1 MVLSRFW
8 LVIFI
13 SSIFFIVFGL
23 FSSQYYSIDYVLNG
37 KQGEPLLIGEKYLN
51 EVPQFVQDSL
61 QKSEEKT
68 FVLNANTADAD
79 TTYVYNKQT
88 VKIYSGKQ
96 QADGLLPMTKSSL
109 FDLILPLMAYLSF
122 FCGIMELLIIS
133 GASERL
139 AKKLSPLFA
148 KVFPSIPKNHESI
161 SYMTLNFAANFLGL
175 DSAATP
181 FGLKAMQS
189 LQELNE
195 DKDKASDAQIM
206 FMCLHAAGLTL
217 IPTSIIGYR
226 AAEHAANPADVML
239 PCIITSFVGTI
250 AAFVL
255 VGIKQ
260 KVNFKSASL
269 LAVLMGVIGAIVGL
283 LFYVNSLDLIGK
295 NYFTSNLSGLLLI
308 LIIGGTLIFS
318 FIQEKKFVEQKTT
331 ILTGVPYSFEILSKL
346 RFTRMDLPDLKII
359 SQGGGKLAA
368 NLFNDFAD
376 YAERTGKKF
385 IATYGQTEGTA
396 RMAYLPAEFAQ
407 TKIGSIGKAIPNGK
421 LYLIDDNGN
430 EISEADVPGEMVYSG
445 PNVTLGYAYTGED
458 LQKGDE
464 RHGVLATGDIAVKDQ
479 DGFFYIVG
487 RISRFLK
494 LYGVRIGLDEVEQL
508 IFKEFGVEN
517 ICTGTDEKM
526 KIYVTDE
533 TVVTEVASFVIQKT
547 GLYHQAFEVLFIPT
561 IPRNDVGK
569 IIYNFD

>member
-23 FSSQYYSIDYVLNG
+23 FSSQYYSVDYVLNG
-37 KQGEPLLIGEKYLN
+37 KQGEPLLIAEKYIN
-51 EVPQFVQDSL
+51 EVPQFVQDSV
-61 QKSEEKT
+61 QKAEDKT
-68 FVLNANTADAD
+68 FSINKNELDAD
-79 TTYVYNKQT
+79 TTYVYNNQT

-96 QADGLLPMTKSSL
+96 KADGLLPMTKSSL

-122 FCGIMELLIIS
+122 FCGLMELLIIS

-139 AKKLSPLFA
+139 ARKLSPLFA

-195 DKDKASDAQIM
+195 DKDRASDAQIM

-250 AAFVL
+250 AAFIL

-260 KVNFKSASL
+260 RVNFKSASL
-269 LAVLMGVIGAIVGL
+269 LAILMGVIGAIVGL

-295 NYFTSNLSGLLLI
+295 NYFTSNLSGLLLL

-318 FIQEKKFVEQKTT
+318 FVHEKKFVEQKTT
-331 ILTGVPYSFEILSKL
+331 IFDTFVSGANNGLKTGVTIFPYVMGMLVAISLFRNSGLFENISYGISFVFAHLGVAKEITDSLPVAMLRPFSSGGSRGFMIDAMKQFGPDSLTGRLSCI
-346 RFTRMDLPDLKII
+346 FQC
-359 SQGGGKLAA
+359 S
-368 NLFNDFAD
+368 
-376 YAERTGKKF
+376 AETTF
-385 IATYGQTEGTA
+385 YVIAVY
-396 RMAYLPAEFAQ
+396 F
-407 TKIGSIGKAIPNGK
+407 GSI
-421 LYLIDDNGN
+421 
-430 EISEADVPGEMVYSG
+430 
-445 PNVTLGYAYTGED
+445 NVKNTRYTLGMMLLVD
-458 LQKGDE
+458 LIC
-464 RHGVLATGDIAVKDQ
+464 VITA
-479 DGFFYIVG
+479 
-487 RISRFLK
+487 
-494 LYGVRIGLDEVEQL
+494 
-508 IFKEFGVEN
+508 IF
-517 ICTGTDEKM
+517 
-526 KIYVTDE
+526 
-533 TVVTEVASFVIQKT
+533 VASWF
-547 GLYHQAFEVLFIPT
+547 F
-561 IPRNDVGK
+561 
-569 IIYNFD
+569 

>member
-23 FSSQYYSIDYVLNG
+23 FSSQYYSVDYVLNG
-37 KQGEPLLIGEKYLN
+37 KQGEPLLIAEKYIN
-51 EVPQFVQDSL
+51 EVPQFVQDSV
-61 QKSEEKT
+61 QKAEDKT
-68 FVLNANTADAD
+68 FSINKNELDAD
-79 TTYVYNKQT
+79 TTYVYNNQT

-96 QADGLLPMTKSSL
+96 KADGLLPMTKSSL

-122 FCGIMELLIIS
+122 FCGLMELLIIS

-139 AKKLSPLFA
+139 ARKLSPLFA

-195 DKDKASDAQIM
+195 DKDRASDAQIM

-250 AAFVL
+250 AAFIL

-260 KVNFKSASL
+260 RVNFKSASL

-283 LFYVNSLDLIGK
+283 LFYVNTLDLIGK
-295 NYFTSNLSGLLLI
+295 NYFTSNLSGLLLL

-318 FIQEKKFVEQKTT
+318 FVHEKKFVEQKTT
-331 ILTGVPYSFEILSKL
+331 IFDTFVSGANNGLKTGVTIFPYVMGMLVAISLFRNSGLFENISYGISFVFAHLGVAKEITDSLPVAMLRPFSSGGSRGFMIDAMKQFGPDSLTGRLSCI
-346 RFTRMDLPDLKII
+346 FQC
-359 SQGGGKLAA
+359 S
-368 NLFNDFAD
+368 
-376 YAERTGKKF
+376 AETTF
-385 IATYGQTEGTA
+385 YVIAVY
-396 RMAYLPAEFAQ
+396 F
-407 TKIGSIGKAIPNGK
+407 GSI
-421 LYLIDDNGN
+421 
-430 EISEADVPGEMVYSG
+430 
-445 PNVTLGYAYTGED
+445 NVKNTRYTLGMMLLVD
-458 LQKGDE
+458 LIC
-464 RHGVLATGDIAVKDQ
+464 VITA
-479 DGFFYIVG
+479 
-487 RISRFLK
+487 
-494 LYGVRIGLDEVEQL
+494 
-508 IFKEFGVEN
+508 IF
-517 ICTGTDEKM
+517 
-526 KIYVTDE
+526 
-533 TVVTEVASFVIQKT
+533 VASWF
-547 GLYHQAFEVLFIPT
+547 F
-561 IPRNDVGK
+561 
-569 IIYNFD
+569 